1 MKDLILIGKQGSGKG
16 TQGKILAEKFGYQI
30 FETGKELRAIA
41 SQDTELGK
49 KVKEITTRGDLVSNE
64 VVMEIVENFIANLEG
79 DAPVIFDGI
88 PRSDVQ
94 RQSLEEELEKA
105 GRDWTALEIELSDEE
120 AMRRLLVRGTANDTG
135 AQFGAASTAPLRA
148 DDNEEGITRRLNN
161 FAEHTQP
168 LLNVWKEAEKLV
180 SVNGQQTPAEVTADI
195 FTALGVE

>member
-41 SQDTELGK
+41 AQDTELGR

-64 VVMEIVENFIANLEG
+64 IVMEIVENFIANLEG

-88 PRSDVQ
+88 PRSEIQ
-94 RQSLEEELEKA
+94 RQSLEVELEKA
-105 GRDWTALEIELSDEE
+105 GRNWTALEITLSDEE

-135 AQFGAASTAPLRA
+135 AQFGAASTAPRRA
-148 DDNEEGITRRLNN
+148 DDNEEGIKRRLQN

-168 LLNVWKEAEKLV
+168 LLAVWQEAGKLV
-180 SVNGQQTPAEVTADI
+180 SVDGQQTPSEVTADI
-195 FTALGVE
+195 FAALGVE